1 MIAAAK
7 RLFPLLLLLA
17 AFSAHAAEPRYSV
30 PVGDSPVLGPPGAP
44 VTLVEFIDYQ

>member
-1 MIAAAK
+1 MIAAAI

-17 AFSAHAAEPRYSV
+17 AVSAHTAEPRYTV

>member
-1 MIAAAK
+1 MTAAAK

-17 AFSAHAAEPRYSV
+17 AFSASAAEQRYSV
-30 PVGDSPVLGPPGAP
+30 PVGDSPVLGPPGAA